1 MGEVATPRVLSGGW
15 GGEKQHRDRQVGTGD
30 SWRHN
35 RVEQTAR
42 ASGKS
47 SGMCGHPLSPD
58 PCSTALIQKPFLN
71 HGLGGVQ
78 LSYWEERAHKLLHL
92 LPIKG

>member
-1 MGEVATPRVLSGGW
+1 MGEVATPRVLPGGW

-30 SWRHN
+30 SWHHK

-58 PCSTALIQKPFLN
+58 PCSTAQIQAD
-71 HGLGGVQ
+71 GLGGVQ